1 VINRICILP
10 GDAKERRDKSLL
22 FDRLSQVSETVDYF
36 YPMKPDPLKDLQQL
50 KNLFP
55 DMEPYVPDPKD
66 KEDEKPN
73 ELISIKEKAQMK
85 LYVSRDKKHRGGK
98 QVTLV
103 HGHEGPELAM
113 EQLLSK
119 LKSLCSA
126 GGSLKESELIIQG
139 DHVKKVIDFLVKS
152 GYKNV
157 KQKGG

>member
-1 VINRICILP
+1 
-10 GDAKERRDKSLL
+10 
-22 FDRLSQVSETVDYF
+22 
-36 YPMKPDPLKDLQQL
+36 MKPDPLKDLQQL

-55 DMEPYVPDPKD
+55 DMEPYVPDPNDQEED
-66 KEDEKPN
+66 KPK
-73 ELISIKEKAQMK
+73 ELISAKDKAQMK

-98 QVTLV
+98 QVTLIQ
-103 HGHEGPELAM
+103 GHEGPETAM

-126 GGSLKESELIIQG
+126 GGSLKDGELIIQG
-139 DHVKKVIDFLVKS
+139 DHVKKVMDFLAKA

>member
-1 VINRICILP
+1 M
-10 GDAKERRDKSLL
+10 
-22 FDRLSQVSETVDYF
+22 T
-36 YPMKPDPLKDLQQL
+36 PDPLKDLQQL

-55 DMEPYVPDPKD
+55 DMEPYVPDPND
-66 KEDEKPN
+66 KEEEKPN
-73 ELISIKEKAQMK
+73 ELLSAKDKAQMK

-98 QVTLV
+98 QVTLIQ
-103 HGHEGPELAM
+103 GHDGPDAAM

-126 GGSLKESELIIQG
+126 GGSLKEGELIIQG
-139 DHVKKVIDFLVKS
+139 DHVKKVIDFLVKA

>member
-1 VINRICILP
+1 
-10 GDAKERRDKSLL
+10 
-22 FDRLSQVSETVDYF
+22 
-36 YPMKPDPLKDLQQL
+36 MMPDPLKDLQQL

-55 DMEPYVPDPKD
+55 DMEPYVPDPNE
-66 KEDEKPN
+66 KEEEKQN
-73 ELISIKEKAQMK
+73 ELITAKDKAQMK

-103 HGHEGPELAM
+103 QGHEGPEAAM

-126 GGSLKESELIIQG
+126 GGSLKEGELIIQG
-139 DHVKKVIDFLVKS
+139 DHVKKVIDFLGKS